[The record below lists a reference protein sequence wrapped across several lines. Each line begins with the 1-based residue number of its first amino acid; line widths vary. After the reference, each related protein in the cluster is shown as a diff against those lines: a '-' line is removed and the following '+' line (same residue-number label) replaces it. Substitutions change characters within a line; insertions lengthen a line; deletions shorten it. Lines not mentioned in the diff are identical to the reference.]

1 MNTNRDKLRL
11 ENIQKTFDSFV
22 AVEDF
27 SLQAAHGEFVSLLGP
42 SGCGKTTTL
51 RMIAGLEKPTRGRIT
66 LGERTFAD
74 LAQGVFMPP
83 EKRNIGM
90 VFQSYAIWPHKNV
103 FENIAYPLRIKKLP
117 KQEIRVRVM
126 KALALV
132 KLDGLENRRPN
143 QLSGGQQQRVALARG
158 LIMQPEILLLDEPLS
173 NLDAK
178 LRLNMRDEIKELS
191 RRIGVTMI
199 YVTHDQSE
207 AMALSDRV
215 VIMNRGHILQVG
227 TPDEVRNNP
236 ADEFVRD
243 FVH

>member
-1 MNTNRDKLRL
+1 MKIHNSELQL
-11 ENIQKTFDSFV
+11 EKVQKSFDAFV
-22 AVEDF
+22 AVQDF
-27 SLQAAHGEFVSLLGP
+27 SLQVTHGEFVSLLGP

-51 RMIAGLEKPTRGRIT
+51 RMIAGLEKPTLGKIT
-66 LGERTFAD
+66 LGEKVFAD
-74 LAQGVFMPP
+74 LENSVFIPP

-103 FENIAYPLRIKKLP
+103 FENVAYPLRIKKLP
-117 KQEIRVRVM
+117 KAEIRERVQ
-126 KALALV
+126 KSLALV
-132 KLDGLENRRPN
+132 KLDGLADRMPN

-158 LIMQPEILLLDEPLS
+158 LIMEPSILLLDEPLS

-178 LRLNMRDEIKELS
+178 LRLQMRDEIKELS
-191 RRIGVTMI
+191 RRVGVTMI

-215 VIMNRGHILQVG
+215 VVMNNGHILQVG
-227 TPDEVRNNP
+227 TPEEVRNKP

-243 FVH
+243 FIR

>member
-1 MNTNRDKLRL
+1 MSQLTLQ
-11 ENIQKTFDSFV
+11 NISKSFDTFV
-22 AVEDF
+22 AVQDF
-27 SLQAAHGEFVSLLGP
+27 SLQVAHGEFVSLLGP

-51 RMIAGLEKPTRGRIT
+51 RMIAGLEKPTNGKIT
-66 LGERTFAD
+66 LGEKIFAD
-74 LAQGVFMPP
+74 LGNGVYMPP

-117 KQEIRVRVM
+117 KTEIKEHVQ
-126 KALALV
+126 KSLALV
-132 KLDGLENRRPN
+132 KLDGLADRMPN

-158 LIMQPEILLLDEPLS
+158 LIMAPSILLLDEPLS

-178 LRLNMRDEIKELS
+178 LRLQMRDEIKELS
-191 RRIGVTMI
+191 KRVGVTMI

-215 VIMNRGHILQVG
+215 VVMSDGHVLQVG
-227 TPDEVRNNP
+227 TPEEVRNNP
-236 ADEFVRD
+236 ADAFVRD
-243 FVH
+243 FIR